1 MAARAHWVR
10 AAVLSNDERTNE
22 LTMHHDD
29 DTTTTEHADRGATG
43 VEYALIASLIAAIIA
58 ATVAFLGL
66 DVLDNWGSISW

>member
-1 MAARAHWVR
+1 
-10 AAVLSNDERTNE
+10 
-22 LTMHHDD
+22 MHQD
-29 DTTTTEHADRGATG
+29 DTTTTERRDRGATG